1 MLEELFNL
9 VKNVAGESASN
20 STEIAPDQQ
29 TEVVA
34 EATNTVASGLR
45 NIVAGGGIQSL
56 ISLLSGNNQQQG
68 KSSLLSNPIV
78 SMMIG
83 HFAGKLMNKMNIG
96 NAQASSIANSLIPG
110 VISSLIGNINDSG
123 NSAFSIENLLKSI
136 TGGQTEQVAQQN
148 PQFNI
153 TNLINQFTGVGNG
166 QQQQQSPGILEV
178 IGQLAQ
184 GAQQQQARNGGGL
197 LDLIKGFTQ

>member
-9 VKNVAGESASN
+9 VKNVASEPSSEN
-20 STEIAPDQQ
+20 TQITPDQKN
-29 TEVVA
+29 EVVA

-56 ISLLSGNNQQQG
+56 IGLLTGGNNQQQG

-78 SMMIG
+78 AMMIG
-83 HFAGKLMNKMNIG
+83 HFAGKLMNKLNIG
-96 NAQASSIANSLIPG
+96 NAQANSIATSLIPG
-110 VISSLIGNINDSG
+110 VISSLIGNINDSN
-123 NSAFSIENLLKSI
+123 NSTFSIENLLKSI
-136 TGGQTEQVAQQN
+136 TGGQTDQIAQQN

-153 TNLINQFTGVGNG
+153 GDLISQFTGGGNSS
-166 QQQQQSPGILEV
+166 QQPSGILDV

-184 GAQQQQARNGGGL
+184 GAQQQQSRNGGGL

>member
-20 STEIAPDQQ
+20 SSEVAPSQQ
-29 TEVVA
+29 NEVLA

-96 NAQASSIANSLIPG
+96 NAQANSIANSLIPG

-123 NSAFSIENLLKSI
+123 NSTFSIENLLKSI

-153 TNLINQFTGVGNG
+153 TNLISQFTGAGNS
-166 QQQQQSPGILEV
+166 QQQQSPGILDV

>member
-9 VKNVAGESASN
+9 VKNVASEPSSEN
-20 STEIAPDQQ
+20 TQITPDQKN
-29 TEVVA
+29 EVVA

-56 ISLLSGNNQQQG
+56 IGLLTGGNNQQQG

-78 SMMIG
+78 AMMIG
-83 HFAGKLMNKMNIG
+83 HFAGKLMNKLNIG
-96 NAQASSIANSLIPG
+96 NAQANSIATSLIPG
-110 VISSLIGNINDSG
+110 VISSLIGNINDSS
-123 NSAFSIENLLKSI
+123 NSTFSIENLLKSI
-136 TGGQTEQVAQQN
+136 TGGQTDQIAQQN

-153 TNLINQFTGVGNG
+153 GDLISQFTGGGNSS
-166 QQQQQSPGILEV
+166 QQPSGILDV

-184 GAQQQQARNGGGL
+184 GAQQQQSRNGGGL

>member
-9 VKNVAGESASN
+9 VKNVASEPSSDH
-20 STEIAPDQQ
+20 TQITPDQKN
-29 TEVVA
+29 EVVA

-56 ISLLSGNNQQQG
+56 IGLLTGGNNQQQG

-78 SMMIG
+78 AMMIG
-83 HFAGKLMNKMNIG
+83 HFAGKLMNKLNIG
-96 NAQASSIANSLIPG
+96 NAQANSIATSLIPG
-110 VISSLIGNINDSG
+110 VISSLIGNINDSN
-123 NSAFSIENLLKSI
+123 NSTFSIENLLKSI
-136 TGGQTEQVAQQN
+136 TGGQTDQIAQQN

-153 TNLINQFTGVGNG
+153 GDLISQFTGGGNSS
-166 QQQQQSPGILEV
+166 QQPSGILDV

-184 GAQQQQARNGGGL
+184 GAQQQQSRNGGGL

>member
-20 STEIAPDQQ
+20 SREVAPSQQ
-29 TEVVA
+29 NEVLA

-96 NAQASSIANSLIPG
+96 NAQANSIANSLIPG

-123 NSAFSIENLLKSI
+123 NSTFSIENLLKSI

-153 TNLINQFTGVGNG
+153 TNLISQFTGAGNG
-166 QQQQQSPGILEV
+166 QQQQSPGILDV

>member
-9 VKNVAGESASN
+9 VKNVASETSSANTDINPS
-20 STEIAPDQQ
+20 QQ
-29 TEVVA
+29 NEVVA

-45 NIVAGGGIQSL
+45 NMVAGGGIQSL
-56 ISLLSGNNQQQG
+56 ISLLTGGGNQQQG

-96 NAQASSIANSLIPG
+96 NAQANSIATSLIPG
-110 VISSLIGNINDSG
+110 IISSLIGNINDSN
-123 NSAFSIENLLKSI
+123 NSTFSIENLLKSI
-136 TGGQTEQVAQQN
+136 TGGQTEQIAQQN

-153 TNLINQFTGVGNG
+153 GDLISQFTGGGN
-166 QQQQQSPGILEV
+166 QQQQSPGILDV

>member
-153 TNLINQFTGVGNG
+153 TNLINQFTG

>member
-56 ISLLSGNNQQQG
+56 ISLLRGNNQQQG

-178 IGQLAQ
+178 IG
-184 GAQQQQARNGGGL
+184 
-197 LDLIKGFTQ
+197 